1 MAFDPL
7 CRDWYPAMR
16 SLVKPI
22 ASLSALLFLTAC
34 TTVQTQS
41 EFRSRISLS
50 SLDNVVLLSNLA
62 SDHAFSDKDVDSCV
76 RPAML
81 DAAPELRFMPAKQ
94 FRENLFPYFMPS
106 TTPHEP
112 GDYKRILDKEEVQ
125 ERVASLGVRYL
136 IILTKGGTGDEWHGG
151 ILCGAGYGGGG
162 CFGLSWWNRKSELGL
177 AIWDLRD
184 ISHAGSI
191 QADATGTGIMPALLL
206 PIPLYMPATQ
216 SAVCRELGTRL
227 GKFLSGR
234 E

>member
-1 MAFDPL
+1 
-7 CRDWYPAMR
+7 MR
-16 SLVKPI
+16 SLAKPI
-22 ASLSALLFLTAC
+22 ASLSALLFLAAC

-41 EFRSRISLS
+41 EFRSHICLS
-50 SLDNVVLLSNLA
+50 SLENVVLLSNLA
-62 SDHAFSDKDVDSCV
+62 SDLDFSDKDVDRCI

-81 DAAPELRFMPAKQ
+81 EAAPELHFIPAKQ

-106 TTPHEP
+106 TTPYEP
-112 GDYKRILDKEEVQ
+112 EDYRRILGKVEVQ

-136 IILTKGGTGDEWHGG
+136 IILTKGKTGNEWHGG

-162 CFGLSWWNRKSELGL
+162 CLGLSWWDRKSNLGL
-177 AIWDLRD
+177 TIWDLQEKV
-184 ISHAGSI
+184 HAGNV
-191 QADATGTGIMPALLL
+191 QADAAGTGIMPAFGL